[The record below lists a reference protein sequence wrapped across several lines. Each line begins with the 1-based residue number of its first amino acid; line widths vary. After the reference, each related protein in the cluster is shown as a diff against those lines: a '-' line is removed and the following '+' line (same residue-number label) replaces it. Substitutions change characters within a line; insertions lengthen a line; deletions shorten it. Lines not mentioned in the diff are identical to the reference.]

1 MSRGGH
7 ATPSSM
13 ASDKRRCFLGL
24 FAFTLLACG
33 KAAVSEHAEVREAEP
48 LAQRVSAPSPTKTA
62 LPAPE
67 TLEEEERRSTAEA
80 VESTRSQINSSA
92 PNNTSLPEL
101 LVIEHGPLR
110 PWVAAIV
117 NRTGRTYRISA
128 NPSLLS
134 LRVQIPGKK
143 EVVTCKLPSSE
154 SAAQSGTPS
163 VELKNGEALLYRFDV
178 RSLCFRETHDAV
190 LLPGALVEPHFG
202 WATLK
207 KTRWKKGKRE
217 EYTPEQKAPF
227 LVTVVKEEGSE
238 APEAPNVKE
247 LLGPELALSLDY
259 AQVLKEDKGAAEP
272 LALSLE
278 RGSNAYTPADVVV
291 AVGIKNRGAE
301 VRRLFFRRE
310 LLTFDLAGPRGKV
323 HCEPTPKD
331 RAPDAKAFL
340 TLKPGE
346 LVTLPSRMIELCP
359 AGAFSLPGL
368 YEVSATL
375 KAKESGEALGLNAFT
390 GELNANQS
398 AWVRMLRQ
406 RPSKAPPMT
415 KFSVAAQTPS
425 GAPEK

>member
-1 MSRGGH
+1 
-7 ATPSSM
+7 M
-13 ASDKRRCFLGL
+13 ASDKRRRFLGL

-33 KAAVSEHAEVREAEP
+33 KAAVSEHPEAREALP
-48 LAQRVSAPSPTKTA
+48 PARPVSAPLATGAAPQ
-62 LPAPE
+62 APE
-67 TLEEEERRSTAEA
+67 TLREEELRSTAEA
-80 VESTRSQINSSA
+80 TEEARSQINASA
-92 PNNTSLPEL
+92 PNGAGLPEF

-117 NRTGRTYRISA
+117 NRTGRTYRMSA

-143 EVVTCKLPSSE
+143 EAVSCKLPNSE
-154 SAAQSGTPS
+154 SAAKSGAPS
-163 VELKNGEALLYRFDV
+163 VELKDGEALLYRFDV
-178 RSLCFRETHDAV
+178 RSLCFRETNDTV
-190 LLPGALVEPHFG
+190 LVPGALVEPHFG
-202 WATLK
+202 WPTLK
-207 KTRWKKGKRE
+207 KARWKKGKRE

-227 LVTVVKEEGSE
+227 LATLVKEEGQE
-238 APEAPNVKE
+238 APEVPNVKE

-259 AQVLKEDKGAAEP
+259 AQVLKQEKATTEP
-272 LALSLE
+272 LALTLE

-291 AVGIKNRGAE
+291 AIGIKNRGTE

-323 HCEPTPKD
+323 HCEPTPND
-331 RAPDAKAFL
+331 RTPDAKAFL

-346 LVTLPSRMIELCP
+346 LVTVPSRMIELCP
-359 AGAFSLPGL
+359 AGAFSTPGL

-390 GELNANQS
+390 GELNASKS

-406 RPSKAPPMT
+406 RPSKAPQMT
-415 KFSVAAQTPS
+415 KFSIAQTRS
-425 GAPEK
+425 EK